1 MCARAARAI
10 LSAMNLG
17 RRKLLLI
24 GSGAVC
30 AHALGCGKLYQAYGD
45 LFSIMDLTEGLIVA
59 CVDALGGGRSLPYGD
74 ATVNFAPP
82 FQRVQYAD
90 LFRTH
95 AGCDISA
102 DGAVSS
108 GSVQCFCHGSVFD
121 GQGNVLRGP
130 ANAPLPHLVVTADAA
145 GELTIHGDQTTPA
158 STRLGT

>member
-10 LSAMNLG
+10 LSGMSLG

-30 AHALGCGKLYQAYGD
+30 AHALGCGNDTGSALSPVIAAGNEANLPVGTLRAVANHGVAIGHDAGGIYAM
-45 LFSIMDLTEGLIVA
+45 SLI
-59 CVDALGGGRSLPYGD
+59 C
-74 ATVNFAPP
+74 
-82 FQRVQYAD
+82 
-90 LFRTH
+90 TH